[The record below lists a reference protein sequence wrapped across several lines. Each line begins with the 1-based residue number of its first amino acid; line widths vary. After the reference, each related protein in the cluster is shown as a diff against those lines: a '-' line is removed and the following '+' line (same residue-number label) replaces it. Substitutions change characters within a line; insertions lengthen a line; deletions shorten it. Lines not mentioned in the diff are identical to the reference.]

1 MTWVG
6 LIGLSLFG
14 GLGAS
19 ARFVQDTFVKARV
32 TSGLP
37 WGTLS
42 INVVGSFLLG
52 LITGLAMFAG
62 DASQWRVVLAS
73 GFCAGYTTFSTAM
86 FDAATLARS
95 GRWGAA
101 AFDVVGTLVLS
112 VGAASLGI
120 WLAAL

>member
-1 MTWVG
+1 MTWLG

-19 ARFVQDTFVKARV
+19 ARFAQDALVRALVPSNF
-32 TSGLP
+32 P
-37 WGTLS
+37 WGTVS

-52 LITGLAMFAG
+52 VITSVAVFAD
-62 DASQWRVVLAS
+62 DASPWSVVLAS

-86 FDAATLARS
+86 FDAATLARA

-101 AFDVVGTLVLS
+101 AFSVVGTLVLT
-112 VGAASLGI
+112 VGAGSLGI
-120 WLAAL
+120 WIGSL